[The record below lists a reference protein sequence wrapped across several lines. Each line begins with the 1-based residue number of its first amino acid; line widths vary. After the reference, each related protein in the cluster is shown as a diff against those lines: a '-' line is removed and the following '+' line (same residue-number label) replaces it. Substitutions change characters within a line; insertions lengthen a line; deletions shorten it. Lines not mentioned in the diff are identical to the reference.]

1 VQCPKCETE
10 NLADSTFCVECG
22 ARLEPVCVACGAE
35 NPAGAKFCRRCG
47 TQLDAEAP
55 KPEAY
60 TPEHLANKI
69 LSAKASTV
77 GERKQVTVM
86 FADVTGSM
94 DLQEQLDPEEWRDVM
109 DRFFHLMC
117 DGVHRFEGTVN
128 KFTGDGMMALFGAP
142 IAHEDHA
149 QRACYAALA
158 ISDKLGEYA
167 LDLRRE
173 RGLNFHVRMG
183 VNSGEVVFGSI
194 GDDLTMDLTA
204 LGHTVGLA
212 ARMEGLAE
220 PGAVYL
226 TEHTASLAEGF
237 FDVQDLGP
245 FSVKGVSQP
254 VKVFALKGVGS
265 IRTRF
270 DLSRAR
276 GFSRFVGRTAEE
288 EAIEG
293 ALERA
298 MNGDGRIIGVVGEA
312 GVGKSR
318 LCHEFAERC
327 SAKGI
332 SVRRASGVAHGKSIP
347 YLPVLELLRDYFNIV
362 ETESAQQSREKI
374 AGKLFL
380 LDRTLEDALPLLFEF
395 LGIPDP
401 DRPPPRMSP
410 EARQRQLFAITRD
423 IVHARSKKDVVV
435 LILED
440 LHWID
445 AGSQVF
451 LDALVA
457 SLPGTTTLVLANFRP
472 EYRAQ
477 WMDAPYY
484 QGLSLEPLGV
494 DETDELIRVLL
505 GEDPSL
511 DALAKTISERT
522 AGNPFFIEEVVRT
535 LAESGALEGTKGHH
549 RLVHPV
555 EDVAIPASVEAVL
568 AARIDR
574 LDENEKAMLQTA
586 SVIGRE
592 FSESVLA
599 KVVDVEAG
607 RLADVLQGLVA
618 SEFLYEAALYPEAE
632 YAFKHPL
639 TQEVAYHSQL
649 GDRRVRVHTA
659 VAHAIID
666 LYPEKLEERAAL
678 LAHHFESAGQALE
691 AAQWRMAAAGW
702 VGRSDHAEALEHL
715 RRARTSLESLPPG
728 PVPDG
733 MLLAVFAQ
741 ILYHGWRSGIDEQEA
756 KDVYERGRVLA
767 ENSSDPSWIG
777 LIVGTYAGVRGV
789 TGAITEALELSRK
802 AWEVLGDSPAVAGPR
817 LVLQVN
823 FMYFQF
829 VAGRWRE
836 ALAVFEDVLAQPPD
850 DPTLGIDL
858 IGFSPYI
865 WLYGMKG
872 FVDAYSGNLN
882 GARERI
888 QRSIDLAKEH
898 GDLEVE
904 GWMHGAMTGVGTI
917 MGDGSVVG
925 SHAERSIEIAEQI
938 GSEFSRAL
946 AYQNLGQAMLHRGET
961 KAAIEALETSLDI
974 SRRHKTL
981 VEQTPYALALLSMA
995 YLAEGDARAL
1005 PTAEEAV
1012 AEADRMGTG
1021 GTRPRA
1027 RIALALANLRL
1038 GGPEGTATASKLLDE
1053 AEAESTEMGGRGWL
1067 PDIQLARAEIA
1078 EAAGDEDAKQAALR
1092 EALRLYEEMGAGT
1105 AAAKLAK
1112 QLS

>member
-1 VQCPKCETE
+1 MQCPKCETE

-35 NPAGAKFCRRCG
+35 TPAGAKFCRRCG

-55 KPEAY
+55 KPQAY

-94 DLQEQLDPEEWRDVM
+94 DLQEQLDPEDWRDVM

-167 LDLRRE
+167 LELRRE

-183 VNSGEVVFGSI
+183 VNSGEVVFGAI

-226 TEHTASLAEGF
+226 TEHTASLIEGF

-254 VKVFALKGVGS
+254 VKVFALKGLGS

-276 GFSRFVGRTAEE
+276 GFSRFVGRSAEE
-288 EAIEG
+288 EAIEA
-293 ALERA
+293 ALAAA
-298 MNGDGRIIGVVGEA
+298 MQGNGQIVGVVGEA

-332 SVRRASGVAHGKSIP
+332 SVRRAAGVAHGKSIP
-347 YLPVLELLRDYFNIV
+347 YLPVLELLRDYFNII
-362 ETESAQQSREKI
+362 ESESPQQSREKI
-374 AGKLFL
+374 AGKLLL

-410 EARQRQLFAITRD
+410 EARQRKLFAISRD

-445 AGSQVF
+445 SGSQVF
-451 LDALVA
+451 LDALVD
-457 SLPGTTTLVLANFRP
+457 SLTGTTTLVLANFRP
-472 EYRAQ
+472 EYRAA
-477 WMDAPYY
+477 WMDAPQYR
-484 QGLSLEPLGV
+484 GLSLEPLGI

-505 GEDPSL
+505 GDDQSL
-511 DALAKTISERT
+511 EVLARQISERT

-535 LAESGALEGTKGHH
+535 LAESGALEGTKGHY
-549 RLVHPV
+549 RLAHAV

-574 LDENEKAMLQTA
+574 LTDHQKAILQTA

-592 FSESVLA
+592 FSESVLE
-599 KVVDVEAG
+599 KVTEVDPTG
-607 RLADVLQGLVA
+607 LSDLLQSLVV
-618 SEFLYEAALYPEAE
+618 SEFLYEAALYPEVE

-649 GDRRVRVHTA
+649 GDRRVRVHAA
-659 VAHAIID
+659 VAHAILA

-678 LAHHFESAGQALE
+678 LAHHFEAAGQAFE

-715 RRARTSLESLPPG
+715 RRARASLESLPPG
-728 PVPDG
+728 PVPDA

-741 ILYHGWRSGIDEQEA
+741 VLFHGWRSGIDEAEA
-756 KDVYERGRVLA
+756 KDVYERGRALA
-767 ENSSDPSWIG
+767 DASPDPQWVG
-777 LIVGTYAGVRGV
+777 LITGTYAGVRGV
-789 TGAITEALELSRK
+789 TGAIMEALDLSRE
-802 AWEVLGDSPAVAGPR
+802 AWESLGDSPEVAAPR

-829 VAGRWRE
+829 VAGKWRE
-836 ALAVFEDVLAQPPD
+836 ALAVFEDVLSHPPD

-865 WLYGMKG
+865 WLAGMKG
-872 FVDAYSGNLN
+872 FVDAFSGRLS
-882 GARERI
+882 GAVERV
-888 QRSIDLAKEH
+888 QQAIDLAKAH

-904 GWMHGAMTGVGTI
+904 GWMHGAMTGIGTILGDETVVGT
-917 MGDGSVVG
+917 
-925 SHAERSIEIAEQI
+925 HAERSLEIAEQI

-946 AYQNLGQAMLHRGET
+946 AQQNMGLSLLHRGET

-974 SRRHKTL
+974 SRKHKTL
-981 VEQTPYALALLSMA
+981 IEQTPYALALLSLA
-995 YLAEGDARAL
+995 YLAEGDARGL
-1005 PTAEEAV
+1005 STAKEAV
-1012 AEADRMGTG
+1012 AEAERMGTG

-1027 RIALALANLRL
+1027 QIALALAQLRL
-1038 GGPEGTATASKLLDE
+1038 GGPDGMEAARKLLDE
-1053 AEAESTEMGGRGWL
+1053 AESATHEMGSLGWA

-1078 EAAGDEDAKQAALR
+1078 EAAGDEDGKRAALQ
-1092 EALRLYEEMGAGT
+1092 EAHRLYEEIGARA
-1105 AAAKLAK
+1105 AAAKLSA